1 MLLAATR
8 ASARKRAMAMF
19 ARAIAVVE
27 SCIGTIDLKQAAAKA
42 PATPNATK
50 TIKDI
55 CEGCVLC

>member
-27 SCIGTIDLKQAAAKA
+27 SCTRMIDLNQAAAKA
-42 PATPNATK
+42 LASPNAKK
-50 TIKDI
+50 TITDYS
-55 CEGCVLC
+55 EGCVLC